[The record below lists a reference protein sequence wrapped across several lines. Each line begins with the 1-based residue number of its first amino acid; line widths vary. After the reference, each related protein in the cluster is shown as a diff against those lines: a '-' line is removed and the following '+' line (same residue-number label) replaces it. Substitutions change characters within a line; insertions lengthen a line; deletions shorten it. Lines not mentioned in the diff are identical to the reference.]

1 VDDNTPVVLRVLVS
15 FFREHGGEAEKEA
28 TVRRSH
34 KGGGGIK
41 TDADTALDSLVGHDI
56 YVYGT
61 GGAREVRRD
70 GVLRKVIYTERKS
83 NMLAHVCMY
92 NPTWIRLTVL
102 AKAFQVLRKHIFDK
116 HLVMNTSCDVHHKMG

>member
-1 VDDNTPVVLRVLVS
+1 MDDNTPVVLRVLVS
-15 FFREHGGEAEKEA
+15 FFREHGGESAGMEA
-28 TVRRSH
+28 TARRSH

-92 NPTWIRLTVL
+92 NPTWIRLNAL
-102 AKAFQVLRKHIFDK
+102 AKAFQVLQQLIFDK
-116 HLVMNTSCDVHHKMG
+116 QSFSDSCSSQDGLN